1 MIMSVDHIDHFTHP
15 LRVWLENIFFPERAH
30 TGVDDKG
37 SNARLVKN
45 QPLPIQDGYQVEQ
58 GFAEVGHV
66 MYKLDKEV
74 AYIDSGASAT
84 AHHRAFA
91 SFEQDRKATVL

>member
-1 MIMSVDHIDHFTHP
+1 
-15 LRVWLENIFFPERAH
+15 
-30 TGVDDKG
+30 
-37 SNARLVKN
+37 
-45 QPLPIQDGYQVEQ
+45 
-58 GFAEVGHV
+58 VGHV